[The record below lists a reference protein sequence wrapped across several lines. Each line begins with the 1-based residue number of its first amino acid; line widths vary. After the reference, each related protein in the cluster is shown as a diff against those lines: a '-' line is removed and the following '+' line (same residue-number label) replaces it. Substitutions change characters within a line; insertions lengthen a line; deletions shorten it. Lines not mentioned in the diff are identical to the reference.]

1 MVVLIIVDRHH
12 DLHISNRCPW
22 SQVCWERFWWPLD
35 LLSPSQPLSISG
47 RRGNFEISSPTSLNS
62 IYHLRTRRE
71 RLISQAA
78 VKSLLKMISDRDQ
91 SQAGR
96 LQESL
101 SQQERLDQGRV
112 GGFLRFSSVDTLL
125 SGVLTSKSLAGQKN
139 LNFSQ
144 MRAVDKRNHPSVR
157 QSALWL
163 TNLRLKNQEAYG
175 SKTSGI
181 SLTTRH

>member
-1 MVVLIIVDRHH
+1 M
-12 DLHISNRCPW
+12 
-22 SQVCWERFWWPLD
+22 
-35 LLSPSQPLSISG
+35 
-47 RRGNFEISSPTSLNS
+47 
-62 IYHLRTRRE
+62 
-71 RLISQAA
+71 
-78 VKSLLKMISDRDQ
+78 KSLLKMISDRDQ

-101 SQQERLDQGRV
+101 SQQERLEQGRV

-125 SGVLTSKSLAGQKN
+125 SGVLQSRSTRYKAGHKN
-139 LNFSQ
+139 LDSSQ